1 MVNLMKNGSG
11 YNDPTAFKAIKD
23 TEGTHENNEGKHSDG
38 EIVKIMKPSGFEE
51 SVILLRCHESYA
63 SSTFLRGVPP
73 AENFYKVANGYID
86 AGRCGYIFYDTI
98 TEKTGRLTEKELY
111 NVRQIIAQTIGAEI
125 YAPVEEKLAE
135 PVEVPEVTANM
146 DELINRLEELKA
158 LAKSE
163 EARLHECVTQ
173 KEEIMRMEIERDVY
187 KAAFEKMVGGIL

>member
-1 MVNLMKNGSG
+1 MFNLMKNGSG
-11 YNDPTAFKAIKD
+11 YNDPTAYNAIKD
-23 TEGTHENNEGKHSDG
+23 TEGIHENNEGKHTDG

-73 AENFYKVANGYID
+73 AENFYKVADGYID

-98 TEKTGRLTEKELY
+98 TEKTGHLTESELY
-111 NVRQIIAQTIGAEI
+111 DVRQFIAQTIGAEI

-135 PVEVPEVTANM
+135 PVEVPEITPNTDAIMNK
-146 DELINRLEELKA
+146 LEELTA
-158 LAKSE
+158 SAKS
-163 EARLHECVTQ
+163 

-187 KAAFEKMVGGIL
+187 KAAFEKLIGGRS